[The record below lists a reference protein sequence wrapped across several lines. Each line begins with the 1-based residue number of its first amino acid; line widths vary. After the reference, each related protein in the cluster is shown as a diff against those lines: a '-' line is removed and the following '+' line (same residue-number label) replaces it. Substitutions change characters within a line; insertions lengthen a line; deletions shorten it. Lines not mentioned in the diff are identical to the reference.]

1 MKLENN
7 FINICLFIFQNYL
20 MEHNTHYIELYLGA
34 QQDYIVQIE
43 KELSSNQSMLEQMQE
58 VAT

>member
-1 MKLENN
+1 
-7 FINICLFIFQNYL
+7 